1 MDPLFSHGKKRIS
14 DSEISNRDAK
24 KISGE
29 LGFNHASERCEFEE
43 ALHGP
48 VTREKI
54 HDKLQEMVAKGKIT
68 EKKAKSVINQL
79 GIERKDLRT
88 FEDVS
93 EWKKN
98 HHLEKSEEPQSADI
112 EKRKTESSTA
122 ANNLSQ
128 NASQSDFEKANTD
141 KKPKSIWSILNKR

>member
-1 MDPLFSHGKKRIS
+1 MDKLFAHGKKRIS

-29 LGFNHASERCEFEE
+29 LGFSHGGERHEFEE
-43 ALHGP
+43 SLHGS

-68 EKKAKSVINQL
+68 EKKARSVTNQL

-93 EWKKN
+93 EYRLMHKN
-98 HHLEKSEEPQSADI
+98 EISKDSDKSAVVRQSVYDKNNNSNPEE
-112 EKRKTESSTA
+112 TEDSGV
-122 ANNLSQ
+122 
-128 NASQSDFEKANTD
+128 
-141 KKPKSIWSILNKR
+141 KKPRSIYNILHKN